1 MPAPT
6 QTLILPDG
14 RTIAWYEYGNP
25 ASTSPPVFYFHSYPS
40 SRYEGALW
48 HPLGLTHNLRIICP
62 DRPGAGL
69 STHCPTRTL
78 LSYPSDIL
86 FLANHL
92 SIPQFRVLSVSGGGP
107 YAFAC
112 LKTIPATQCL
122 GGSIVSSIYP
132 LKYGKKGMS
141 FVNQTVLFMSYW
153 APGFLGW
160 VMDWELGSAAR
171 NPDPNVLK
179 AMMKRATARLPQRD
193 QEALASTEFGNVM
206 VDAARESFAKAGGE
220 GVALESALLALD
232 WGFELEDIDL
242 EGRELTLWHGGL
254 DVNCPIGMAEKAAAL
269 VKGVKTVFLDE
280 EAHSL
285 VAHHTDAIVKSL
297 VPQSE

>member
-6 QTLILPDG
+6 QTLSLPDG
-14 RTIAWYEYGNP
+14 RIIAWCEYGNP

-40 SRYEGALW
+40 SRYEAALW
-48 HPLGLTHNLRIICP
+48 HPLALTHGLRIISP

-69 STHCPTRTL
+69 STHSPTRTL

-86 FLANHL
+86 ILAAHL
-92 SIPQFRVLSVSGGGP
+92 SIPQFRILSVSGGGP

-112 LKTIPATQCL
+112 LKTIPSSQCL

-141 FVNQTVLFMSYW
+141 LVHQTVLFMSYW
-153 APGFLGW
+153 APGLLGW

-171 NPDPNVLK
+171 NPDPSVLSE
-179 AMMKRATARLPQRD
+179 MMKKATARLPKRD
-193 QEALASTEFGNVM
+193 QEALEGSDFGNVM
-206 VDAARESFAKAGGE
+206 MDAVRESFVKRGGE
-220 GVALESALLALD
+220 AVALEGHLLALD
-232 WGFELEDIDL
+232 WGFDLEDIDL
-242 EGRELTLWHGGL
+242 EGRPLTLWHGRL
-254 DVNCPIGMAEKAAAL
+254 DANCPIGMAEKAAL
-269 VKGVKTVFLDE
+269 LLKGVKTVFLDE

-285 VAHHTDAIVKSL
+285 VAHQTEAIVKGLSL
-297 VPQSE
+297 ES